1 MAIEPDVMVQR
12 LLASFADLDEAT
24 ALQYVEDAVGQLSLD
39 VPIVTSTTLAIVSGV
54 ASYDLPADFLFVVE
68 LPGLATSDNVLL
80 SDGGLVPLSSA
91 FSEQFYIEGDQVRFD
106 PVPSFTLSRSMRY
119 AARHVLA
126 AGVYPRLS
134 ENGARIAL
142 LYARFLALQR
152 KAVEAAGGFSYRIGD
167 EAVDK
172 SRVGASMQQQE
183 DAALAAYLAAVRQLR
198 GFAGSTNRAQFTGV
212 I

>member
-24 ALQYVEDAVGQLSLD
+24 ALQYVEDAVEQLSLD

-54 ASYDLPADFLFVVE
+54 ASYDLPADFLFVIE
-68 LPGLATSDNVLL
+68 LPGLVTSNNVLL
-80 SDGGLVPLSSA
+80 SDGGLVPVSSTW
-91 FSEQFYIEGDQVRFD
+91 EERWYIEGDQVRFD
-106 PVPSFTLSRSMRY
+106 PVPSFTLSRSLRY
-119 AARHVLA
+119 AARHVLT

-142 LYARFLALQR
+142 LYGRFLALQG
-152 KAVEAAGGFSYRIGD
+152 KAVTAAGGFSYRIGD

-172 SRVGASMQQQE
+172 SRVGAAMQQQV
-183 DAALAAYLAAVRQLR
+183 DAALAAYQAAVRQLR
-198 GFAGSTNRAQFTGV
+198 GFAGSTNRAQFTGQV
-212 I
+212 

>member
-1 MAIEPDVMVQR
+1 MAMGFDELVTRLQKSVDAGDEFDYVQ
-12 LLASFADLDEAT
+12 AV
-24 ALQYVEDAVGQLSLD
+24 QDAVEQLSQD
-39 VPIVTSTTLAIVSGV
+39 VPIMTSTTLAIVSGV

-80 SDGGLVPLSSA
+80 SDGGLVPLSSG
-91 FSEQFYIEGDQVRFD
+91 FQEVYYIEGDQVRFD
-106 PVPSFTLSRSMRY
+106 PVPSFTLTRTLRY

-142 LYARFLALQR
+142 LYGRFLALQG
-152 KAVEAAGGFSYRIGD
+152 KAVTAAGGFSYRIGD

-172 SRVGASMQQQE
+172 KGVGAAMQQQV
-183 DAALAAYLAAVRQLR
+183 DAALAAYQSAVRQLR

>member
-1 MAIEPDVMVQR
+1 MAMGFDELVTRLQKAVDAGDEFDYVQ
-12 LLASFADLDEAT
+12 AV
-24 ALQYVEDAVGQLSLD
+24 QDAVEQLSQD
-39 VPIVTSTTLAIVSGV
+39 VPIMTSTTLAIVSGV

-80 SDGGLVPLSSA
+80 SDGGLVPLSSG
-91 FSEQFYIEGDQVRFD
+91 FQEVYYIEGDQVRFD
-106 PVPSFTLSRSMRY
+106 PVPSFTLARTLRY

-142 LYARFLALQR
+142 LYGRFLALQG
-152 KAVEAAGGFSYRIGD
+152 KAVTAAGGFSYRIGD

-172 SRVGASMQQQE
+172 KGVGAAMQQQV
-183 DAALAAYLAAVRQLR
+183 DAALAAYQSAVRQLR